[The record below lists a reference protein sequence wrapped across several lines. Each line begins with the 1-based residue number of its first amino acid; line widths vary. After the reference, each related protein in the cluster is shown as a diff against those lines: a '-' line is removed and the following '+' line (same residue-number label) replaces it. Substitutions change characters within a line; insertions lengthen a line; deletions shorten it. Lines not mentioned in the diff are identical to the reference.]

1 MAVRVRVPL
10 AALSPLN
17 FSSMKKFAY
26 IIFLFATLFLTSCG
40 VGSGHFKFEGKFLNM
55 NQGEFYVYSPDG
67 GINGLDTIRV
77 VGGRFTYECDCKN
90 PFTLMVVFPN
100 FSEQPIFAESGA
112 SVDIKADASHL
123 KELSVKGT
131 KANEQMNQFREN
143 ILKLSPPEEK
153 AKVEQFIKDHPE
165 SIVST
170 YLIRKYFVNTSQ
182 PDYAKAYTL
191 TTKMAEAQP
200 QNGSLQKMLQQLKQL
215 KTIDTGSRLPQFT
228 AYDIQ
233 GKMVSSTTLLS
244 APVAVISTW
253 ASYNYDSQDLLR
265 ELKKRMQDSKGRL
278 KLMSICIDPSTTD
291 CKRNLTRD
299 SISWPNI
306 CTGDMLEDKTLQKL
320 GMTAVPDVIVLQN
333 GKIVARGLKREEL
346 KRKLDQLLK

>member
-1 MAVRVRVPL
+1 
-10 AALSPLN
+10 
-17 FSSMKKFAY
+17 
-26 IIFLFATLFLTSCG
+26 
-40 VGSGHFKFEGKFLNM
+40 
-55 NQGEFYVYSPDG
+55 
-67 GINGLDTIRV
+67 
-77 VGGRFTYECDCKN
+77 
-90 PFTLMVVFPN
+90 
-100 FSEQPIFAESGA
+100 
-112 SVDIKADASHL
+112 
-123 KELSVKGT
+123 
-131 KANEQMNQFREN
+131 MNQFREN

-153 AKVEQFIKDHPE
+153 EKAEQFIKDHPE

-191 TTKMAEAQP
+191 TTKVAEAQP

>member
-1 MAVRVRVPL
+1 
-10 AALSPLN
+10 
-17 FSSMKKFAY
+17 MKKFAY

-153 AKVEQFIKDHPE
+153 AKAEQFIKDHPE

-191 TTKMAEAQP
+191 TTKVAEAQP
-200 QNGSLQKMLQQLKQL
+200 QNGSLQKMLQ
-215 KTIDTGSRLPQFT
+215 
-228 AYDIQ
+228 
-233 GKMVSSTTLLS
+233 
-244 APVAVISTW
+244 
-253 ASYNYDSQDLLR
+253 
-265 ELKKRMQDSKGRL
+265 
-278 KLMSICIDPSTTD
+278 
-291 CKRNLTRD
+291 
-299 SISWPNI
+299 
-306 CTGDMLEDKTLQKL
+306 
-320 GMTAVPDVIVLQN
+320 
-333 GKIVARGLKREEL
+333 
-346 KRKLDQLLK
+346 